1 MAGSSRG
8 RGRAAF
14 TFNIEAIGFGKGAAL
29 PDVMCQPPPAFPGSL
44 DNLEAEKQSYNVAVL
59 YKRTYCLWQ
68 DLIKSTDNKP
78 VPLKTGEDEDYMLA
92 LKQDLRRTMKKM
104 PYFLAVEEDHEG
116 KIVIERYS
124 KKYQDK
130 EHATW
135 TPDWRRLPR
144 EMKPRKKTKR
154 AGAKPKK
161 AKSSEPK
168 SNVDVL
174 KKIEQLVKGNHHL
187 NLLHET
193 YFSRLQVQWLMLDQ
207 WGGCAVAVTQD
218 YLVKEI
224 ALWQELEK
232 KDDEEEKSED
242 EKEKT
247 KDKEGEDNEEAEEPE
262 EYDEEEQEEA
272 NDYIS
277 SYFEDGDDFGAGSDD
292 NMDEA
297 TY

>member
-1 MAGSSRG
+1 MAGSGRG

-14 TFNIEAIGFGKGAAL
+14 TFNIEAIGFAKGAAL
-29 PDVMCQPPPAFPGSL
+29 PDVMCKPPPPFP
-44 DNLEAEKQSYNVAVL
+44 
-59 YKRTYCLWQ
+59 
-68 DLIKSTDNKP
+68 STDNKP

-92 LKQDLRRTMKKM
+92 LKQDLRGTMKKM
-104 PYFLAVEEDHEG
+104 PYFLAVEEDREA
-116 KIVIERYS
+116 IERYS
-124 KKYQDK
+124 KKYQDSEK
-130 EHATW
+130 EHAAW

-144 EMKPRKKTKR
+144 EMKPKKKTKK

-168 SNVDVL
+168 SNLDVL
-174 KKIEQLVKGNHHL
+174 KKIE
-187 NLLHET
+187 
-193 YFSRLQVQWLMLDQ
+193 
-207 WGGCAVAVTQD
+207 
-218 YLVKEI
+218 
-224 ALWQELEK
+224 ELEK

-242 EKEKT
+242 EKDKT
-247 KDKEGEDNEEAEEPE
+247 KDKEGEDDEEAEEPE
-262 EYDEEEQEEA
+262 EYDEEEHEEE

>member
-1 MAGSSRG
+1 MAGSGRG

-14 TFNIEAIGFGKGAAL
+14 TFDIGAIGFAKGAAL
-29 PDVMCQPPPAFPGSL
+29 PDVVCQPPPPFP
-44 DNLEAEKQSYNVAVL
+44 
-59 YKRTYCLWQ
+59 
-68 DLIKSTDNKP
+68 STDNKP

-92 LKQDLRRTMKKM
+92 LKQDLRGTMKRM
-104 PYFLAVEEDHEG
+104 PYFLAVEEDCEA
-116 KIVIERYS
+116 IERYS
-124 KKYQDK
+124 KKYSEK

-144 EMKPRKKTKR
+144 EMKPRKKTKK

-168 SNVDVL
+168 SNLDVL
-174 KKIEQLVKGNHHL
+174 KKIE
-187 NLLHET
+187 
-193 YFSRLQVQWLMLDQ
+193 
-207 WGGCAVAVTQD
+207 
-218 YLVKEI
+218 
-224 ALWQELEK
+224 ELEK

-242 EKEKT
+242 EKDKM
-247 KDKEGEDNEEAEEPE
+247 KDKEGEDDEEAEEPE
-262 EYDEEEQEEA
+262 EYDEEEHEEE

>member
-174 KKIEQLVKGNHHL
+174 KKIE
-187 NLLHET
+187 
-193 YFSRLQVQWLMLDQ
+193 
-207 WGGCAVAVTQD
+207 
-218 YLVKEI
+218 
-224 ALWQELEK
+224 ELEK

>member
-1 MAGSSRG
+1 MAGSGRG
-8 RGRAAF
+8 RGRAVF
-14 TFNIEAIGFGKGAAL
+14 TFNIEAIGFAKGAAL
-29 PDVMCQPPPAFPGSL
+29 PDVMCKPPPPFP
-44 DNLEAEKQSYNVAVL
+44 
-59 YKRTYCLWQ
+59 
-68 DLIKSTDNKP
+68 STDNKP

-92 LKQDLRRTMKKM
+92 LKQDLRGTMKKT
-104 PYFLAVEEDHEG
+104 PYFLAVEEDREA
-116 KIVIERYS
+116 IERYS
-124 KKYQDK
+124 KKYQDSEK

-144 EMKPRKKTKR
+144 EMKPKKKTKK

-168 SNVDVL
+168 SNLDVL
-174 KKIEQLVKGNHHL
+174 KKIE
-187 NLLHET
+187 
-193 YFSRLQVQWLMLDQ
+193 
-207 WGGCAVAVTQD
+207 
-218 YLVKEI
+218 
-224 ALWQELEK
+224 ELEK

-242 EKEKT
+242 EKDKT
-247 KDKEGEDNEEAEEPE
+247 KDKEGEDDEEAEEPE
-262 EYDEEEQEEA
+262 EYDEEEHEEE

>member
-1 MAGSSRG
+1 MAGSGRG

-14 TFNIEAIGFGKGAAL
+14 TFNIEAIGFAKGAAL
-29 PDVMCQPPPAFPGSL
+29 PDVMCKPPPPFP
-44 DNLEAEKQSYNVAVL
+44 
-59 YKRTYCLWQ
+59 
-68 DLIKSTDNKP
+68 STDNKP

-92 LKQDLRRTMKKM
+92 LKQDLRGTMKKM

-116 KIVIERYS
+116 LFDYCCQSPFIYIKAIFC
-124 KKYQDK
+124 
-130 EHATW
+130 T
-135 TPDWRRLPR
+135 DWRRLPR
-144 EMKPRKKTKR
+144 EMKPKKKTKK

-168 SNVDVL
+168 SNLDVL
-174 KKIEQLVKGNHHL
+174 KKIE
-187 NLLHET
+187 
-193 YFSRLQVQWLMLDQ
+193 
-207 WGGCAVAVTQD
+207 
-218 YLVKEI
+218 
-224 ALWQELEK
+224 ELEK

-247 KDKEGEDNEEAEEPE
+247 KEGEDDDEAEEPE
-262 EYDEEEQEEA
+262 EYDEEEHEEE